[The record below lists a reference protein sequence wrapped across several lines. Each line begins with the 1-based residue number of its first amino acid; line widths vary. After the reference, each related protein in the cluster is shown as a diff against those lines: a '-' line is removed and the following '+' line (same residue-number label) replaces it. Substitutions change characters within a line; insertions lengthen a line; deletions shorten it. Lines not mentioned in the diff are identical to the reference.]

1 MSGALRG
8 RYDVHSGHLDI
19 AGLNLATPH
28 SEANASGR
36 LGPRDVELKLAITT
50 SSLQEFQPLL
60 TATGQS
66 PLPIELNG
74 RASFNGTISG
84 KFAYPDIVGRLL
96 ATDFSFVFTST
107 LASVPPPH
115 PSKLSTVESLIHV
128 EQNPAEQKPKPKAP
142 RIHVDSFA
150 GDVQYGRS
158 AVALHNGVIEQGR
171 AQLNVDG
178 SATLEDGSFT
188 ANSPFE
194 VRAAIHNGSVADL
207 QRTLGTDYPVSGTMN
222 FNLQVS
228 GTEND
233 EHGHGQLSVSGGEAY
248 GHPIKTLTSDIVLAN
263 HEVAFE
269 NLRLEALGGV
279 VLGTAAFNLNNRQV
293 RTDLRGD
300 NIDLEKITELQT
312 VPLQERGTASF
323 TLKTSGT
330 LEQPDGG
337 RARGNRQPRIQRRI
351 RWRTG
356 DRCRQPW
363 RQIAT
368 HRAFEVRE
376 RVAVA

>member
-1 MSGALRG
+1 MR
-8 RYDVHSGHLDI
+8 
-19 AGLNLATPH
+19 
-28 SEANASGR
+28 
-36 LGPRDVELKLAITT
+36 
-50 SSLQEFQPLL
+50 
-60 TATGQS
+60 
-66 PLPIELNG
+66 
-74 RASFNGTISG
+74 
-84 KFAYPDIVGRLL
+84 
-96 ATDFSFVFTST
+96 
-107 LASVPPPH
+107 
-115 PSKLSTVESLIHV
+115 
-128 EQNPAEQKPKPKAP
+128 
-142 RIHVDSFA
+142 
-150 GDVQYGRS
+150 
-158 AVALHNGVIEQGR
+158 NGVIEQGG

-207 QRTLGTDYPVSGTMN
+207 QRTVGTDYPVSGTMN

-269 NLRLEALGGV
+269 KLRVEALGGV

-300 NIDLEKITELQT
+300 NIDLEKITQLQT

-330 LEQPDGG
+330 LDQPMVDAHVEVADLVFNDEREGGLVLDAVTQGSKLQVTARSKFPKASLALDG
-337 RARGNRQPRIQRRI
+337 
-351 RWRTG
+351 TV
-356 DRCRQPW
+356 D
-363 RQIAT
+363 
-368 HRAFEVRE
+368 
-376 RVAVA
+376 